1 LFYDAQSRLEWQRLV
16 YDNGAAVTHYWDA
29 SGQADW
35 ALTTLYFDAQS
46 NIQLQRTVRDDGSL
60 VLTGGT
66 VSNQLDGEAGSDT
79 LDGGPG
85 NDTLSGGSGNDVL
98 NGGSGGDAF
107 MFNASLGAGNID
119 TLQSYNS
126 AEDVVLLDNAVFAG
140 IGADGSTLSASA
152 FTTGTAATTT
162 GHRIVFNSA
171 SGALLYDADGSGA
184 IAAVQFA
191 TLVGLNGTIANTE
204 FLII

>member
-1 LFYDAQSRLEWQRLV
+1 LLSI
-16 YDNGAAVTHYWDA
+16 
-29 SGQADW
+29 
-35 ALTTLYFDAQS
+35 YFDSQS
-46 NIQLQRTVRDDGSL
+46 NIELQRTARDDGSL
-60 VLTGGT
+60 VLAGGAGA
-66 VSNQLDGEAGSDT
+66 NQLNGETGSDT
-79 LDGGPG
+79 LDGGSGNDGLSGAGGADSMLGGAG

-98 NGGSGGDAF
+98 NGGSGSDAF

-119 TLQSYNS
+119 TLQFYNS
-126 AEDVVLLDNAVFAG
+126 AEDVILLDNAVFAG

-152 FTTGTAATTT
+152 FTTGSAATTT
-162 GHRIVFNSA
+162 GHRIVFDSA

-191 TLVGLNGTIANTE
+191 TLVGTTGTITNTE